1 MAEERGLVV
10 DVEGF
15 NNAMDDARERA
26 RTARG
31 KVCIYVKELFL
42 AVNHARFIVRFFI
55 PCDGNKHI
63 FLA

>member
-31 KVCIYVKELFL
+31 KVCIHINEFL
-42 AVNHARFIVRFFI
+42 
-55 PCDGNKHI
+55 
-63 FLA
+63 